1 MRNLFILP
9 PSFGHHSFES
19 KIFFS
24 RVSPS
29 LVFIDEKTKHNV
41 MKCW

>member
-9 PSFGHHSFES
+9 PSFGHHSFET

-24 RVSPS
+24 RLSPLLVSR
-29 LVFIDEKTKHNV
+29 DEKTKHNV
-41 MKCW
+41 MTCW